1 MLNDDAFRI
10 LPEGTN
16 VDDFVDNGVFTD
28 VTEDGEVYTLYRI
41 VRITHEA
48 TTPHVHWTHRAN
60 VTAVRS
66 DQFGVALL
74 RVLNRVIED
83 SQVTRTQNH
92 E

>member
-28 VTEDGEVYTLYRI
+28 VTDDGEVYTLYRI

-74 RVLNRVIED
+74 RIVDRIIHS
-83 SQVTRTQNH
+83 SQVTIT
-92 E
+92 ESE

>member
-48 TTPHVHWTHRAN
+48 IGPSIHWTHRAN

-74 RVLNRVIED
+74 RVRNRVIED
-83 SQVTRTQNH
+83 SQVTSTQIH